1 MWGCIHTLS
10 LNAKHVFTVHVPQNQ
25 KYVKTLPRSA
35 ISLHRIT
42 EEFQPLLL
50 PRRHSSKT
58 TSVSVLFGCVVKHVW
73 EYRTSP
79 IYLYIWPKP
88 LIDWISNKVYSAAPI
103 GYVNEQILNLWPRMC
118 VWLKKIKIKQ
128 HCKPK
133 SLMSLIRIFLSNV
146 RKKIPFAFHQRVR

>member
-1 MWGCIHTLS
+1 MWGCIYTLS

-35 ISLHRIT
+35 ILLHRIT

-88 LIDWISNKVYSAAPI
+88 LIDWISNKVYSAAS
-103 GYVNEQILNLWPRMC
+103 Y
-118 VWLKKIKIKQ
+118 WL
-128 HCKPK
+128 C
-133 SLMSLIRIFLSNV
+133 
-146 RKKIPFAFHQRVR
+146 